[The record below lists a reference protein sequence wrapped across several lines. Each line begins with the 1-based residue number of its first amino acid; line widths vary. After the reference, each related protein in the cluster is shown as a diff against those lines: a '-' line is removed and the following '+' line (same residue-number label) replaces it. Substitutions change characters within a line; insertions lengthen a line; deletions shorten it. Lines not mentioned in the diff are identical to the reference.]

1 MSVAPQNPGQIVIRR
16 GQFTTE
22 TCTTQ
27 DSLIANQASK
37 PVVRKLLE
45 FKNKRYLMQ
54 LLTSGALQGKGS
66 EYFINSDQVT
76 KVPLLKVPEV
86 GGIGSNAYQFD
97 VIGRIERAA
106 TIKNQIGA
114 SGATGGFTLLMLDT
128 YLYPG
133 QMCRFSSG
141 YQARVQSYPTG
152 SASAGFVYNFQS
164 PSGTPFVFATH
175 VGSIKTCFPMFTAY
189 SEGSLN
195 SDSRAKFPDRFIQHM
210 TIQRKTCSITGGA
223 KSDVL
228 WYEYENVP
236 DSRLGWMPWQ
246 ISQAMAQMNE
256 ENERQKWFGVSSM
269 KNADGSL
276 ATVSNAGVDPGTGL
290 PIIIG
295 DGFEEQVSNGN
306 IIIGNGVNGEVTE
319 DNFADIMTAMQ
330 LQSNQIN
337 GITWVAITGTLGFAN
352 AQKKMVN
359 LAGNQNITVFQSAS
373 QSSEAGGGRLDM
385 GYTFAR
391 FNINGNS
398 MVFVVNPIFDDP
410 QMFPEVGADG
420 KSLMSNSYFFM
431 AIGGKD
437 TPTIEIM
444 AKEANGVNRSWVAA
458 SLIGLSGSAGTV
470 LSEQDADK
478 YAMLRED
485 LLAIYNTQC
494 CGIAYKAN

>member
-1 MSVAPQNPGQIVIRR
+1 MSAAPQNPGQIVIKR
-16 GQFTTE
+16 GQFSTD

-45 FKNKRYLMQ
+45 YKNKRYLMT

-66 EYFINSDQVT
+66 EYFINNDQVT
-76 KVPLLKVPEV
+76 KVPLIKVPEV

-97 VIGRIERAA
+97 VIGRIEKAA
-106 TIKNQIGA
+106 QIKSQIGA
-114 SGATGGFTLLMLDT
+114 SGANGSFTLLMLDT

-141 YQARVQSYPTG
+141 YQARVQGYPTG
-152 SASAGFVYNFQS
+152 SVSAGYVYNFQS
-164 PSGTPFVFATH
+164 PNGTVFNYATH

-195 SDSRAKFPDRFIQHM
+195 SDSRDKHPDRFIQHM
-210 TIQRKTCSITGGA
+210 TIQRKTCSITGSA

-228 WYEYENVP
+228 WYEYENGEK
-236 DSRLGWMPWQ
+236 LGWMPWK
-246 ISQAMAQMNE
+246 ISQSMAQMAE
-256 ENERQKWFGVSSM
+256 ENERHKWFAVSSM

-276 ATVSNAGVDPGTGL
+276 ATTSNAGVDPGTGL

-295 DGFEEQVSNGN
+295 DGFEEQVSSGN
-306 IIIGNGVNGEVTE
+306 IVIGSGTNGEFTE
-319 DNFADIMTAMQ
+319 TNFSDIMRAMQ

-337 GITWVAITGTLGFAN
+337 GITWVAVTGTDGFAN
-352 AQKKMVN
+352 AQVKMVN
-359 LAGNQNITVFQSAS
+359 LAGNQNITIMQSAN
-373 QSSEAGGGRLDM
+373 QTDQVGGAQLNM
-385 GYTFAR
+385 GYTFAK
-391 FNINGNS
+391 FNVAGNS
-398 MVFVVNPIFDDP
+398 VVFVINPIFDDP
-410 QMFPEVGADG
+410 QMFPEVGLDG
-420 KSLMSNSYFFM
+420 RSLMSSSYFFM

-444 AKEANGVNRSWVAA
+444 AKEANGVNRSWVSAT
-458 SLIGLSGSAGTV
+458 LIGMTGSAGTV
-470 LSEQDADK
+470 QSEVDADK
-478 YAMLRED
+478 YAMLKED

-494 CGIAYKAN
+494 CGIGYKAS